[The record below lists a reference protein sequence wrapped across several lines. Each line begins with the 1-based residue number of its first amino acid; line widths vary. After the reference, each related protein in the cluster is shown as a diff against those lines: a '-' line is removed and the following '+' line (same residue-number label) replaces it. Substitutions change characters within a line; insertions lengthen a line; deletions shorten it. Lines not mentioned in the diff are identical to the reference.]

1 MQKLRQN
8 KKTIITVIIAVV
20 IAVLISVSS
29 CYVLAE
35 TLINSKDVV
44 YQDNSNL
51 MADNVQEAIDGTC
64 SKIDTRLS
72 DIEDNLYTIKNI
84 SGQKNFISS
93 SSFTY
98 TDVSVEL
105 PANSYCSITYWLFWG
120 HNYPIGLFVSSS
132 PTIGGSRSLAMAQ
145 DAVDY
150 ATQRLSV
157 SINEYTGSQPV
168 TRYIWAKYNDSTE
181 NTAGYWGFCA
191 TKYK

>member
-1 MQKLRQN
+1 MHKNL
-8 KKTIITVIIAVV
+8 KIIIILIIGFFFSGAISFVV
-20 IAVLISVSS
+20 
-29 CYVLAE
+29 AE
-35 TLINSKDVV
+35 CLINSKDVV

-51 MADNVQEAIDGTC
+51 AADNVQEAIDGTC
-64 SKIDTRLS
+64 SKIDTRLAG
-72 DIEDNLYTIKNI
+72 IEDNLYTIKNI
-84 SGQKNFISS
+84 SGSKTFISS

>member
-1 MQKLRQN
+1 MKKL
-8 KKTIITVIIAVV
+8 KTNLKIIIASVV
-20 IAVLISVSS
+20 TILISVSS
-29 CYVLAE
+29 CYALAK

-44 YQDNSNL
+44 YEDNSSL
-51 MADNVQEAIDGTC
+51 AADNVQEAIDGTC

-105 PANSYCSITYWLFWG
+105 PANSYCSITYWTFWS
-120 HNYPIGLFVSSS
+120 NSSPTGLLVSSS
-132 PTIGGSRSLAMAQ
+132 STVGEMQAIAISQDTGG
-145 DAVDY
+145 Y
-150 ATQRLSV
+150 PQRLSV
-157 SINEYTGSQPV
+157 SINEYTGSQSV
-168 TRYIWAKYNDSTE
+168 TRYIWSKHSNATQ